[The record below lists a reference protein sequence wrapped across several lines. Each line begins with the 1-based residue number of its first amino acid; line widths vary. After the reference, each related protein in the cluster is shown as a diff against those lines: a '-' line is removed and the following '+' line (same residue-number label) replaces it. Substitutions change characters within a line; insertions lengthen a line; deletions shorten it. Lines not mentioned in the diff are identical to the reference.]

1 MGFFSQLFSPKRQR
15 IIEAVRNYYDSK
27 TSKIPYSSREIR
39 EVIEWVKNSNIDNK
53 EMLIEKL
60 TMAELLVQAKEPS
73 KSR

>member
-1 MGFFSQLFSPKRQR
+1 MGFFSQFFSPKRQR
-15 IIEAVRNYYDSK
+15 IIESVRNYYSGKGD
-27 TSKIPYSSREIR
+27 KIPYSPKEIR
-39 EVIEWVKNSNIDNK
+39 EAIEWVKKTDIENK

>member
-1 MGFFSQLFSPKRQR
+1 MGFFSNFFSPKRQR
-15 IIEAVRNYYDSK
+15 IIESVRNYYSGK
-27 TSKIPYSSREIR
+27 NEKIPYSSKEIR
-39 EVIEWVKNSNIDNK
+39 EAIEWVRTSDIENK